1 MKTRNRLLAFGIA
14 GVTLLGIAGAR
25 IQARLSAHQSPES
38 EVASVQASPGFDSS
52 SRSFGELVKSQSF
65 RLGDGGRVEI
75 DLEDADVVLET
86 ISGPT
91 LELRVYVDA
100 SDEDRANSLFDDM
113 EFRAVQTGTT
123 VSIVAREPRFDRSE
137 WRRRSHFSVTAVVGV
152 PRGVEIDAQ
161 TGDGDIQAG
170 DLTSNTS
177 LRRSDGDITVDAFEG
192 GELDVHTSDG
202 DIIVDRLDGSRAE
215 IRTSDGDIVLRSV
228 RAPIDVSSGDG
239 DIGSI
244 CWRRVRCLCPPETVT
259 SP

>member
-1 MKTRNRLLAFGIA
+1 M
-14 GVTLLGIAGAR
+14 
-25 IQARLSAHQSPES
+25 
-38 EVASVQASPGFDSS
+38 
-52 SRSFGELVKSQSF
+52 
-65 RLGDGGRVEI
+65 EI

-100 SDEDRANSLFDDM
+100 SDENRANSLFDDM

-137 WRRRSHFSVTAVVGV
+137 WRRRSHFSVTAAVGV

-177 LRRSDGDITVDAFEG
+177 LRR
-192 GELDVHTSDG
+192 SDG

-239 DIGSI
+239 DI
-244 CWRRVRCLCPPETVT
+244 TVT
-259 SP
+259 APADLAADVYLEGEDLSVAEGLELLGRIRSHSVQGTLNGGGPNLELRTGDGAITLRQGN

>member
-1 MKTRNRLLAFGIA
+1 M
-14 GVTLLGIAGAR
+14 
-25 IQARLSAHQSPES
+25 
-38 EVASVQASPGFDSS
+38 
-52 SRSFGELVKSQSF
+52 
-65 RLGDGGRVEI
+65 
-75 DLEDADVVLET
+75 LET

-91 LELRVYVDA
+91 FELRVYVDA

-137 WRRRSHFSVTAVVGV
+137 WRRRSHFSVTAAVGV

-177 LRRSDGDITVDAFEG
+177 LRSSDGDITVDAFEG

-239 DIGSI
+239 DI
-244 CWRRVRCLCPPETVT
+244 TVT
-259 SP
+259 APADLAADVYLEGEDLSVAEGLELLGRIRSHSVQGTLNGGGPNLELRTGDGAITLRQGN

>member
-1 MKTRNRLLAFGIA
+1 M
-14 GVTLLGIAGAR
+14 
-25 IQARLSAHQSPES
+25 
-38 EVASVQASPGFDSS
+38 ASVQASPGFDSS

-137 WRRRSHFSVTAVVGV
+137 WRRRSYFSVTAVVGV

-161 TGDGDIQAG
+161 TGDGDIRINLLASSEVSVSTG
-170 DLTSNTS
+170 
-177 LRRSDGDITVDAFEG
+177 DGDITVTAPADLAADVYLEG
-192 GELDVHTSDG
+192 EDLSVAEGLELLG
-202 DIIVDRLDGSRAE
+202 R
-215 IRTSDGDIVLRSV
+215 IRSHSVQGTLNGGGPNLELRT
-228 RAPIDVSSGDG
+228 GDG
-239 DIGSI
+239 AITLRQGN
-244 CWRRVRCLCPPETVT
+244 
-259 SP
+259 